1 MNETKKEI
9 LEFKKEFLEAHKER
23 VVDVLGNSNYQK
35 LIRDRAYYPPELLYE
50 EAKDIISFIDERET
64 ESKLYDLAIVS
75 LLAIKDSKL
84 KDEKKLVRK
93 K

>member
-1 MNETKKEI
+1 MLK
-9 LEFKKEFLEAHKER
+9 
-23 VVDVLGNSNYQK
+23 
-35 LIRDRAYYPPELLYE
+35 
-50 EAKDIISFIDERET
+50 SFIDERET